1 MIDWELIGKQFFFLH
16 IYVICLSCVSYE
28 NVKEMLTLT

>member
-1 MIDWELIGKQFFFLH
+1 MIDCKLIGKQVFFH
-16 IYVICLSCVSYE
+16 IYVICVSCVSYE